1 MDFSIE
7 AQKEFWDNRFKKE
20 GEVWGDFA
28 STTAVYAL
36 GLFLEQRT
44 KKILVPGS
52 GYGRNTKLFSE
63 AGLDVSGV
71 DISSISCEMA
81 KRFDPLTVFQ
91 CGSVLDMSFL
101 TDTYYDAIYCF
112 NTLHLFYKKEREVFL
127 VECSKKLKARGLLFF
142 VVFSEEEPSYGQNRS
157 MEKDT
162 YESRPGRPTHYFT
175 DDDLRWH
182 FRNFEVLVTG
192 KIDECED
199 HSQGPHIHRLRYIFS
214 RKRN

>member
-1 MDFSIE
+1 MKFDIE
-7 AQKEFWDNRFKKE
+7 AQKEFWNKRFQKE
-20 GEVWGDFA
+20 GEVWGNYPSA
-28 STTAVYAL
+28 TAVYAL
-36 GLFLEQRT
+36 GLFHKHKV

-63 AGLDVSGV
+63 AGFEVSGI
-71 DISSISCEMA
+71 DISSVSCEMA
-81 KRFDPLTVFQ
+81 KRFDPLTVFHT
-91 CGSVLDMSFL
+91 GSVLGMSFL
-101 TDTYYDAIYCF
+101 VDTYDAMYCF
-112 NTLHLFYKKEREVFL
+112 NTLHLFYENERVAFL
-127 VECSKKLKARGLLFF
+127 DGCSNRLKAGGLMFF
-142 VVFSEEEPSYGQNRS
+142 TVFSEDEPSYGKNRS

-182 FRNFEVLVTG
+182 FRNFELLVTG

-214 RKRN
+214 RKMS